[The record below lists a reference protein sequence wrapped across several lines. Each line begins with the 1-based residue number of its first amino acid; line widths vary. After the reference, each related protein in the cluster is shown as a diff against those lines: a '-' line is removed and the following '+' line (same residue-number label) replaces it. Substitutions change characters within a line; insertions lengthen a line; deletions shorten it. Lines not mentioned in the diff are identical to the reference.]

1 MEPAALL
8 HRYRRDRRKLLDFL
22 LSSGLIK
29 ELRTP
34 PGSSTS
40 SLSDLDLD
48 SLSADYILHC
58 LNSGGVIDVA
68 EATKKY
74 SEESAYPVMMESR
87 RGNTY
92 FLVGDPDSAGSPPRR
107 TPPPI
112 NLRRTSDVSRS
123 ANRLNTSHSNA
134 TTSGNDHGSQYKVPK
149 PDAPVSPSKVLDIP
163 QLGLP
168 GPRTRLSDDDFREA
182 AYELLLASMFLSGI
196 ERQPVEDRKREKSSK
211 FLSGLKNKRDKMQ
224 TQAESFSRLA
234 SIMDTARIQMQAS
247 WKTSSFPFAISET
260 MDACVRRNLRQLAM
274 RMTSRDIDLP
284 HVALGL
290 LNGIFKSDFTHEK
303 SYRQWKQR
311 QANILEELLCS
322 STEVVG
328 AAGPTIKNHI
338 AKIKD
343 TEEWDAMSPSERV
356 AVLASVRQVA
366 LRVSSLPG
374 RFGVQGE
381 TFYWTAGY
389 HLNVRIYQNL
399 LLGLFDVLEEGQ
411 LIEESEELLP
421 FIYSTWS
428 TLGITQR
435 IHNALYGW
443 TLFQQFLSTGN
454 TLLLQNV
461 VVELQKVLSGE
472 EENWLEQEY
481 INSLACSRQHEGKRL
496 KLNLVQD
503 IVLSISNSCDS
514 KLQDYHLNFSQ
525 QPSSFRFMVN
535 LLAMVGVPVFKGSG
549 ELKFT
554 KLSSSN
560 KTAARK
566 LKSYVKGSTEA
577 ACRRVESKIYLESK
591 VEKRH
596 PLALLA
602 DGIKLIAEKESE
614 VFSPVLRH
622 YCPNAVIIS
631 VVSLHQLF
639 GEKLKPF
646 LAGVSSFSED
656 VQYVLSAADQLDYY
670 LTQLY
675 KSASEANA
683 SKHYLIQ
690 DLEHYRIAE
699 VSKPLVIDWVI
710 SQHDHILEWTGRAFD
725 LEDWEPLSLNKRQA
739 ASIVEVFRIIE
750 EAVDQFFGFNLP
762 LDITHLQAL
771 LSIIFHSLD
780 SYLQKLLSQLVPK
793 NHLYPPIPPL
803 TRYTESVMPV
813 IKKKLSE
820 CVLADDNLGCNLDG
834 LTVPKLCVRLN
845 TLQYICKQT
854 RTLEDGI
861 RKSWADVR
869 PPQNIQEEP
878 LEESC
883 SNEAL
888 DALFT
893 TTLNIIRDT
902 ATEGINKI
910 SEFSG
915 ARIIFWDLRQKFLF
929 GLYHGDVG
937 SSRLESFL
945 PQIDNVLDEICRLID
960 DTLRDTV
967 VSSVCRASL
976 EGFVWVML
984 NGGPSRAFSD
994 SDVVMMEEDFNVL
1007 KEFFIASGEGLPRSV
1022 VDREAKYAEQI
1033 LNLFS
1038 LQTETLIQMLMN
1050 ASEHISLRPDT
1061 NQQRNH
1067 TPSDAQTLVRVLCHK
1082 KDREASK
1089 FLKRQYEL
1097 PMSSEYDESSAS
1109 QESTITK
1116 SPLITDLLNRSASL
1130 RSASMRWGEK
1140 GALNW
1145 GDKGSSSF
1153 RSLKKRF
1160 QEVTSEISY
1169 MKR

>member
-8 HRYRRDRRKLLDFL
+8 HRYRRDRRKLLEFI

-29 ELRTP
+29 ELRSPT
-34 PGSSTS
+34 GSSTS

-48 SLSADYILHC
+48 SLSADYVLHC
-58 LNSGGVIDVA
+58 LKSGGVIDVA

-74 SEESAYPVMMESR
+74 TEESAYPVMIDSSK
-87 RGNTY
+87 GSTY
-92 FLVGDPDSAGSPPRR
+92 FLVGDPNLAGSPPKR
-107 TPPPI
+107 TPPPT
-112 NLRRTSDVSRS
+112 NFRRTPDVSRS
-123 ANRLNTSHSNA
+123 SLNLNTSHTNA
-134 TTSGNDHGSQYKVPK
+134 TSSGNDHGSKYKVPA
-149 PDAPVSPSKVLDIP
+149 PDSPASSPRVLEIP

-168 GPRTRLSDDDFREA
+168 GPRTSMFLECSFSCILLVHNLRVFEGLSDDDFREA
-182 AYELLLASMFLSGI
+182 AYEILLASMFLSGI
-196 ERQPVEDRKREKSSK
+196 ERHPVEDRKREKGSK
-211 FLSGLKNKRDKMQ
+211 FLSGLKNKRDKVQ
-224 TQAESFSRLA
+224 TQSESFSRLA
-234 SIMDTARIQMQAS
+234 TIMDTARIQMQAS
-247 WKTSSFPFAISET
+247 WKTSSF
-260 MDACVRRNLRQLAM
+260 L
-274 RMTSRDIDLP
+274 
-284 HVALGL
+284 
-290 LNGIFKSDFTHEK
+290 FT
-303 SYRQWKQR
+303 
-311 QANILEELLCS
+311 ANILEEA
-322 STEVVG
+322 VG
-328 AAGPTIKNHI
+328 TAGPTIKNHI

-343 TEEWDAMSPSERV
+343 TEGWDAMSPSERV

-374 RFGVQGE
+374 RFGIQGE

-389 HLNVRIYQNL
+389 HLNARIYQNL

-411 LIEESEELLP
+411 LIEEAGELLP
-421 FIYSTWS
+421 YINLTWP

-435 IHNALYGW
+435 IHNALYSW

-454 TLLLQNV
+454 TLLLENV
-461 VVELQKVLSGE
+461 VVELQKVLSAD

-503 IVLSISNSCDS
+503 IVLSISMSCDS
-514 KLQDYHLNFSQ
+514 KLQDYHLNFQ
-525 QPSSFRFMVN
+525 EQPSSFKFMVN
-535 LLAMVGVPVFKGSG
+535 LLAMVGVPICKDSG
-549 ELKFT
+549 ELKFA

-560 KTAARK
+560 KSAARK
-566 LKSYVKGSTEA
+566 LKSYVKGSTGA
-577 ACRRVESKIYLESK
+577 ACRRVESKIYHESK

-602 DGIKLIAEKESE
+602 DGLKSIAEKESK
-614 VFSPVLRH
+614 VFSPVLSH
-622 YCPNAVIIS
+622 YCHDALIIS
-631 VVSLHQLF
+631 VVSLHQFF

-656 VQYVLSAADQLDYY
+656 VQYILSAADQLDYY

-683 SKHYLIQ
+683 SNHNLTQ
-690 DLEHYRIAE
+690 VLEHYRIAE
-699 VSKPLVIDWVI
+699 VSKPLIIDWVI

-725 LEDWEPLSLNKRQA
+725 LEDWEPLSLHKKQG
-739 ASIVEVFRIIE
+739 ASAVEVFRIIE

-813 IKKKLSE
+813 IKRKLSE
-820 CVLADDNLGCNLDG
+820 CVLADENLGSNLDE

-854 RTLEDGI
+854 SALEDGI
-861 RKSWADVR
+861 RKSWAAVR
-869 PPQNIQEEP
+869 PSQNHQEEEP

-893 TTLNIIRDT
+893 TTLNIISDT

-915 ARIIFWDLRQKFLF
+915 ARVIFWDLRQKFLL

-945 PQIDNVLDEICRLID
+945 PQIDNVR
-960 DTLRDTV
+960 
-967 VSSVCRASL
+967 
-976 EGFVWVML
+976 
-984 NGGPSRAFSD
+984 
-994 SDVVMMEEDFNVL
+994 
-1007 KEFFIASGEGLPRSV
+1007 
-1022 VDREAKYAEQI
+1022 
-1033 LNLFS
+1033 
-1038 LQTETLIQMLMN
+1038 
-1050 ASEHISLRPDT
+1050 H
-1061 NQQRNH
+1061 
-1067 TPSDAQTLVRVLCHK
+1067 
-1082 KDREASK
+1082 
-1089 FLKRQYEL
+1089 EL
-1097 PMSSEYDESSAS
+1097 HA
-1109 QESTITK
+1109 
-1116 SPLITDLLNRSASL
+1116 
-1130 RSASMRWGEK
+1130 
-1140 GALNW
+1140 
-1145 GDKGSSSF
+1145 SSF
-1153 RSLKKRF
+1153 VSLPF
-1160 QEVTSEISY
+1160 YDS
-1169 MKR
+1169 

>member
-8 HRYRRDRRKLLDFL
+8 HRYRRDRRKLLEFI

-29 ELRTP
+29 ELRSPT
-34 PGSSTS
+34 GSSTS

-48 SLSADYILHC
+48 SLSADYVLHC
-58 LNSGGVIDVA
+58 LKSGGVIDVA

-74 SEESAYPVMMESR
+74 TEESAYPVMIDSSK
-87 RGNTY
+87 GSTY
-92 FLVGDPDSAGSPPRR
+92 FLVGDPNLAGSPPKR
-107 TPPPI
+107 TPPPT
-112 NLRRTSDVSRS
+112 NFRRTPDVSRS
-123 ANRLNTSHSNA
+123 SLNLNTSHTNA
-134 TTSGNDHGSQYKVPK
+134 TSSGNDHGSKYKVPA
-149 PDAPVSPSKVLDIP
+149 PDSPASSPRVLEIP

-182 AYELLLASMFLSGI
+182 AYEILLASMFLSGCQCLSSLFCDPWHTRI
-196 ERQPVEDRKREKSSK
+196 ERHPVEDRKREKGSK
-211 FLSGLKNKRDKMQ
+211 FLSGLKNKRDKVQ
-224 TQAESFSRLA
+224 TQSESFSRLA
-234 SIMDTARIQMQAS
+234 TIMDTARIQMQAS
-247 WKTSSFPFAISET
+247 WKTSSFLFTISET
-260 MDACVRRNLRQLAM
+260 ADACIRRNLRQLSM

-284 HVALGL
+284 HIALGL

-303 SYRQWKQR
+303 SYRQWIRR

-322 STEVVG
+322 STEAVG
-328 AAGPTIKNHI
+328 TAGPTIKNHI

-343 TEEWDAMSPSERV
+343 TEGWDAMSPSERV

-374 RFGVQGE
+374 RFGIQGE

-389 HLNVRIYQNL
+389 HLNARIYQNL

-411 LIEESEELLP
+411 LIEEAGELLP
-421 FIYSTWS
+421 YINLTWP

-435 IHNALYGW
+435 IHNALYSW

-454 TLLLQNV
+454 TLLLENV
-461 VVELQKVLSGE
+461 VVELQKVLSAD

-503 IVLSISNSCDS
+503 IVLSISMSCDS
-514 KLQDYHLNFSQ
+514 KLQDYHLNFQ
-525 QPSSFRFMVN
+525 EQPSSFKFMVN
-535 LLAMVGVPVFKGSG
+535 LLAMVGVPICKDSG
-549 ELKFT
+549 ELKFA

-560 KTAARK
+560 KSAARK
-566 LKSYVKGSTEA
+566 LKSYVKGSTGA
-577 ACRRVESKIYLESK
+577 ACRRVESKIYHESK

-602 DGIKLIAEKESE
+602 DGLKSIAEKESK
-614 VFSPVLRH
+614 VFSPVLSH
-622 YCPNAVIIS
+622 YCHDALIIS
-631 VVSLHQLF
+631 VVSLHQFF

-656 VQYVLSAADQLDYY
+656 VQYILSAADQLDYY

-683 SKHYLIQ
+683 SNHNLTQ
-690 DLEHYRIAE
+690 VLEHYRIAE
-699 VSKPLVIDWVI
+699 VSKPLIIDWVI

-725 LEDWEPLSLNKRQA
+725 LEDWEPLSLHKKQG
-739 ASIVEVFRIIE
+739 ASAVEVFRIIE

-813 IKKKLSE
+813 IKRKLSE
-820 CVLADDNLGCNLDG
+820 CVLADENLGSNLDE

-854 RTLEDGI
+854 SALEDGI
-861 RKSWADVR
+861 RKSWAAVR
-869 PPQNIQEEP
+869 PSQNH
-878 LEESC
+878 
-883 SNEAL
+883 
-888 DALFT
+888 
-893 TTLNIIRDT
+893 R
-902 ATEGINKI
+902 
-910 SEFSG
+910 
-915 ARIIFWDLRQKFLF
+915 ARVIFWDLRQKFLL

-960 DTLRDTV
+960 STLRDTV
-967 VSSVCRASL
+967 VLSVCRASL

-994 SDVVMMEEDFNVL
+994 SDVVMMDEDFNVL

-1033 LNLFS
+1033 LGLFS
-1038 LQTETLIQMLMN
+1038 LQTETLIQKLMN
-1050 ASEHISLRPDT
+1050 ASEHISLRVDIH
-1061 NQQRNH
+1061 QQRNH

-1097 PMSSEYDESSAS
+1097 PMSSEYDESAS
-1109 QESTITK
+1109 QESTTK

-1140 GALNW
+1140 GSLSW

-1153 RSLKKRF
+1153 RNLKKRF

>member
-8 HRYRRDRRKLLDFL
+8 HRYRRDRRKLLEFI

-29 ELRTP
+29 ELRSPT
-34 PGSSTS
+34 GSSTS

-48 SLSADYILHC
+48 SLSADYVLHC
-58 LNSGGVIDVA
+58 LKSGGVIDVA

-74 SEESAYPVMMESR
+74 TEESAYPVMIDSSK
-87 RGNTY
+87 GSTY
-92 FLVGDPDSAGSPPRR
+92 FLVGDPNLAGSPPKR
-107 TPPPI
+107 TPPPT
-112 NLRRTSDVSRS
+112 NFRRTPDVSRS
-123 ANRLNTSHSNA
+123 SLNLNTSHTNA
-134 TTSGNDHGSQYKVPK
+134 TSSGNDHGSKYKVPA
-149 PDAPVSPSKVLDIP
+149 PDSP
-163 QLGLP
+163 
-168 GPRTRLSDDDFREA
+168 
-182 AYELLLASMFLSGI
+182 
-196 ERQPVEDRKREKSSK
+196 
-211 FLSGLKNKRDKMQ
+211 
-224 TQAESFSRLA
+224 
-234 SIMDTARIQMQAS
+234 
-247 WKTSSFPFAISET
+247 
-260 MDACVRRNLRQLAM
+260 
-274 RMTSRDIDLP
+274 
-284 HVALGL
+284 
-290 LNGIFKSDFTHEK
+290 
-303 SYRQWKQR
+303 
-311 QANILEELLCS
+311 ANILEELLCS
-322 STEVVG
+322 STEAVG
-328 AAGPTIKNHI
+328 TAGPTIKNHI

-343 TEEWDAMSPSERV
+343 TEGWDAMSPSERV

-374 RFGVQGE
+374 RFGIQGE

-389 HLNVRIYQNL
+389 HLNARIYQNL

-411 LIEESEELLP
+411 LIEEAGELLP
-421 FIYSTWS
+421 YINLTWP

-435 IHNALYGW
+435 IHNALYSW

-454 TLLLQNV
+454 TLLLENV
-461 VVELQKVLSGE
+461 VVELQKVLSAD

-503 IVLSISNSCDS
+503 IVLSISMSCDS
-514 KLQDYHLNFSQ
+514 KLQDYHLNFQ
-525 QPSSFRFMVN
+525 EQPSSFKFMVN
-535 LLAMVGVPVFKGSG
+535 LLAMVGVPICKDSG
-549 ELKFT
+549 ELKFA

-560 KTAARK
+560 KSAARK
-566 LKSYVKGSTEA
+566 LKSYVKGSTGA
-577 ACRRVESKIYLESK
+577 ACRRVRFVESKIYHESK

-602 DGIKLIAEKESE
+602 DGLKSIAEKESK
-614 VFSPVLRH
+614 VFSPVLSH
-622 YCPNAVIIS
+622 YCHDALIIS
-631 VVSLHQLF
+631 VVSLHQFF

-656 VQYVLSAADQLDYY
+656 VQYILSAADQLDYY

-683 SKHYLIQ
+683 SNHNLTQ
-690 DLEHYRIAE
+690 VLEHYRIAE
-699 VSKPLVIDWVI
+699 VSKPLIIDWVI

-725 LEDWEPLSLNKRQA
+725 LEDWEPLSLHKKQG
-739 ASIVEVFRIIE
+739 ASAVEVFRIIE

-813 IKKKLSE
+813 IKRKLSE
-820 CVLADDNLGCNLDG
+820 CVLADENLGSNLDE

-854 RTLEDGI
+854 SALEDGI
-861 RKSWADVR
+861 RKSWAAVR
-869 PPQNIQEEP
+869 PSQNH
-878 LEESC
+878 
-883 SNEAL
+883 
-888 DALFT
+888 
-893 TTLNIIRDT
+893 R
-902 ATEGINKI
+902 
-910 SEFSG
+910 
-915 ARIIFWDLRQKFLF
+915 ARVIFWDLRQKFLL

-960 DTLRDTV
+960 STLRDTV
-967 VSSVCRASL
+967 VLSVCRASL

-994 SDVVMMEEDFNVL
+994 SDVVMMDEDFNVL

-1033 LNLFS
+1033 LGLFS
-1038 LQTETLIQMLMN
+1038 LQTETLIQKLMN
-1050 ASEHISLRPDT
+1050 ASEHISLRVDIH
-1061 NQQRNH
+1061 QQRNH

-1097 PMSSEYDESSAS
+1097 PMSSEYDESAS
-1109 QESTITK
+1109 QESTTK

-1140 GALNW
+1140 GSLSW

-1153 RSLKKRF
+1153 RNLKKRF